1 MSIFV
6 SVNHEIANS
15 EVSLQW
21 KLFIIHLSCVRKCDF
36 KLKLITCSTRDE
48 YNDEY
53 SFFFFFTCKCSQ
65 AIEGTILGHLDEKE
79 DVLQLKHQLIA

>member
-48 YNDEY
+48 YNDDIA
-53 SFFFFFTCKCSQ
+53 FFF
-65 AIEGTILGHLDEKE
+65 HL
-79 DVLQLKHQLIA
+79 

>member
-15 EVSLQW
+15 KVSLQS
-21 KLFIIHLSCVRKCDF
+21 KLFIIHLSCVRKRDF

-53 SFFFFFTCKCSQ
+53 SFGFFFS
-65 AIEGTILGHLDEKE
+65 L
-79 DVLQLKHQLIA
+79 